1 MTEYRDIVSLI
12 KKEPTDI
19 WGLCFFPSLEPE
31 LHNDRDG
38 PPYNA
43 QLSGRPVNSDCNLE
57 VVRAA
62 VAEIG
67 NGYASCL
74 EIGISREGGRSFT
87 EILIKNKPAGS
98 FYLGVDMEDK
108 KYVDKHESNIWTLQC
123 NSHDQDTIRDFLAS
137 KGISQLDILFID
149 GWHSVNTAVNDWR
162 YADLLSPH
170 GIVIMHDT
178 NHHPGPV
185 ALCEAIDPKLFE
197 VTKHCLDT
205 DYGIAVIRRRA

>member
-1 MTEYRDIVSLI
+1 
-12 KKEPTDI
+12 
-19 WGLCFFPSLEPE
+19 
-31 LHNDRDG
+31 
-38 PPYNA
+38 
-43 QLSGRPVNSDCNLE
+43 
-57 VVRAA
+57 
-62 VAEIG
+62 
-67 NGYASCL
+67 
-74 EIGISREGGRSFT
+74 
-87 EILIKNKPAGS
+87 
-98 FYLGVDMEDK
+98 MEDK